1 MASAEPIAP
10 ATLPRLLRLGLALLI
25 VSAIW
30 LVLLPLASRA
40 PAVASHMENLDE
52 HNVDAS
58 AMYYTELDMMK
69 PIFQRLALQE
79 RP

>member
-1 MASAEPIAP
+1 LLAIA
-10 ATLPRLLRLGLALLI
+10 
-25 VSAIW
+25 AIW
-30 LVLLPLASRA
+30 LVLLPLASQA
-40 PAVASHMENLDE
+40 PAVARHIDNLDQN
-52 HNVDAS
+52 NVDAS